1 MVYAKTF
8 TTFARHAFQKAAFAG
23 HAHASPTGAGH
34 ASSFFNQSFAGASRG
49 NLGHGAIANRFQ
61 TQFGAHA
68 GKNNPSQ
75 GNTQSSIYG
84 QVQTSLAASTSNDD
98 GKEQEALGRPSLSV
112 TRHLKN
118 SIFTPVTEAATTQS
132 SHLRHYSTCAPQPL
146 LLGDILSE
154 PNELETKLNPGPNLP
169 PTLPDQLGPS
179 LESYEKEVSS
189 LMEQGDFGS
198 VVSVYHDMKRLG
210 FVPTARLYNHIIVSM
225 TRIRA
230 REPVNAIVEIY
241 TEMLDKH
248 IEPELSTVSTII
260 QALCERSTEV
270 AHLITETNLRIER
283 DVSGTYEDEE
293 KVKLLAQEENITT
306 ALNLFNA
313 SLATMYPAHSI
324 ETFNTMLEALS
335 RHGMAAE
342 VLHVYEKME
351 NSGIRPNVYTFAH
364 LITAFGKYGDMRSA
378 IECYNEYKS
387 QASLLPPHDE
397 DIIYEVL
404 IASYFAS
411 GDAEGGIAFLKKVQ
425 SVPGKYLSRKLLD
438 AVINGLCQREDLE
451 GALKWV
457 RDMKTTSTLPKPT
470 VSSIRPVVYTASRTS
485 NLGVAKEA
493 FELFAEGRLGTGHE
507 WKSELQL
514 FVSLCLREG
523 DLSTAVMVMDE
534 FILQKMMPDSD
545 IGVVFLEKLAT
556 SSGID
561 RAVEYFERLAKIAQ
575 TISPLPLGS
584 QMEIVEFDLIAT
596 RFIGGL
602 ESLDPIIAARLVT
615 SLHLLPTVLSGGPT
629 KASRALV
636 SAFKNPAN
644 HAYVDGP
651 TLATLIKYQSVLTG
665 RETSQPDDVSYLISM
680 LCAIGPE
687 DWNYLRPSRQV
698 ISDQLARIRDQD
710 ILGLWREIT
719 NSIDMLDPSGDS
731 PMSPPF
737 VSIISSHSSDGT
749 PSLRTL
755 DTART
760 SPDSGAISY
769 VSAPRPLPTQY
780 HYNTPRAPD
789 FNISQSRRLIK
800 SLGKA
805 QKDPAALN
813 TLLDIVR
820 FIRRKGERLLP
831 EALGRLINVAGKA
844 RRVDIVSETFE
855 FAQSTVREVIPDHEV
870 AFSEWCLILNSMIVA
885 NAFNRNFT
893 DARRYHSEL
902 LKLGVAPD
910 SDAFAAYIV
919 NLNVTDTN
927 DEATEALSI
936 FHEAKSLGVRPS
948 TFLYNTLISKLAKA
962 RRSDDALYFFH
973 EMKANGVLPSSVTY
987 GTVINAC
994 CRVGNEALALRYFNE
1009 MEADQHFV
1017 PRIAPYNTMLQFYVQ
1032 TKQDRADALRF
1043 YEKMRAQL
1051 LTPSSHTYKLLM
1063 DAYST
1068 LDPIDIP
1075 AAENILKLIA
1085 SDRQRPTS
1093 AHYASLIHAY
1103 GCVKQDIQAAKGWFD
1118 KAINSSSP
1126 FSVAPDE
1133 TLYQALIE
1141 AYVANHRV
1149 AECSHIF
1156 SHMEKNNIKLT
1167 VYMANHLIHGW
1178 TIAGDLF
1185 EARRVFDSLAT
1196 EKTGLYGREPSS
1208 YEQMTRTYLAMGD
1221 REGALA
1227 LVDEMKTKGYPAAV
1241 VARVTDILEG
1251 GDGLSGLN
1259 YHGSGEEKGALKR
1272 V

>member
-34 ASSFFNQSFAGASRG
+34 ASSFFNQSFAGASRS

-75 GNTQSSIYG
+75 GNTHSSIYG
-84 QVQTSLAASTSNDD
+84 QAQTSLAASTSNDD
-98 GKEQEALGRPSLSV
+98 GKEQETFGRSSLSI
-112 TRHLKN
+112 TRHLKH
-118 SIFTPVTEAATTQS
+118 SVFTPLADAAATQS
-132 SHLRHYSTCAPQPL
+132 SHIRTYSTSASHPL
-146 LLGDILSE
+146 LSGDILSE
-154 PNELETKLNPGPNLP
+154 PNEFETNLNPGPNLP
-169 PTLPDQLGPS
+169 PTSSDYTTPT
-179 LESYEKEVSS
+179 LELYEKEVSN

-283 DVSGTYEDEE
+283 DVSGRYADEE
-293 KVKLLAQEENITT
+293 KVKLLAQEENIPT

-335 RHGMAAE
+335 KHGMAPE

-364 LITAFGKYGDMRSA
+364 LITAFGKHGDMRSA

-457 RDMKTTSTLPKPT
+457 RNMKTTSTLPKPT
-470 VSSIRPVVYTASRTS
+470 VLSIRPLVYIASRTN
-485 NLGVAKEA
+485 NLAIAKEA
-493 FELFAEGRLGTGHE
+493 FELVAEGRVGTGHE

-523 DLSTAVMVMDE
+523 DLSTAVTVMDE

-545 IGVVFLEKLAT
+545 IGVAFLEKLAT
-556 SSGID
+556 SSGIG
-561 RAVEYFERLAKIAQ
+561 RAVEYFERLSKIAQ
-575 TISPLPLGS
+575 AIPHSLAGS
-584 QMEIVEFDLIAT
+584 QMEMVEFDLIAT
-596 RFIGGL
+596 RFIGGF
-602 ESLDPIIAARLVT
+602 ESLDLTISARLIR

-629 KASRALV
+629 KASRVLV
-636 SAFKNPAN
+636 SAFKNPTDQT
-644 HAYVDGP
+644 YVDGP
-651 TLATLIKYQSVLTG
+651 TLAALIRYQSALTG
-665 RETSQPDDVSYLISM
+665 WETSRAEDLNYLISM

-687 DWNYLRPSRQV
+687 DWKYLRPSRQV
-698 ISDQLARIRDQD
+698 ISEQLSRIRDQD

-719 NSIDMLDPSGDS
+719 DSIDLLDLGGNS
-731 PMSPPF
+731 PMSPADR
-737 VSIISSHSSDGT
+737 IASSHSPDST
-749 PSLRTL
+749 FSLQTFH
-755 DTART
+755 TTRT
-760 SPDSGAISY
+760 SPNSGVSSYIST
-769 VSAPRPLPTQY
+769 PRPLPTQY

-805 QKDPAALN
+805 QKDPTALN
-813 TLLDIVR
+813 TLLDTLR

-844 RRVDIVSETFE
+844 HRVDIVSEAFE
-855 FAQSTVREVIPDHEV
+855 FAQGTVREVIPEHEV

-893 DARRYHSEL
+893 DA
-902 LKLGVAPD
+902 
-910 SDAFAAYIV
+910 
-919 NLNVTDTN
+919 
-927 DEATEALSI
+927 
-936 FHEAKSLGVRPS
+936 
-948 TFLYNTLISKLAKA
+948 
-962 RRSDDALYFFH
+962 
-973 EMKANGVLPSSVTY
+973 
-987 GTVINAC
+987 
-994 CRVGNEALALRYFNE
+994 
-1009 MEADQHFV
+1009 
-1017 PRIAPYNTMLQFYVQ
+1017 
-1032 TKQDRADALRF
+1032 
-1043 YEKMRAQL
+1043 
-1051 LTPSSHTYKLLM
+1051 
-1063 DAYST
+1063 
-1068 LDPIDIP
+1068 
-1075 AAENILKLIA
+1075 
-1085 SDRQRPTS
+1085 
-1093 AHYASLIHAY
+1093 
-1103 GCVKQDIQAAKGWFD
+1103 
-1118 KAINSSSP
+1118 
-1126 FSVAPDE
+1126 
-1133 TLYQALIE
+1133 
-1141 AYVANHRV
+1141 
-1149 AECSHIF
+1149 
-1156 SHMEKNNIKLT
+1156 
-1167 VYMANHLIHGW
+1167 
-1178 TIAGDLF
+1178 
-1185 EARRVFDSLAT
+1185 
-1196 EKTGLYGREPSS
+1196 
-1208 YEQMTRTYLAMGD
+1208 
-1221 REGALA
+1221 
-1227 LVDEMKTKGYPAAV
+1227 
-1241 VARVTDILEG
+1241 
-1251 GDGLSGLN
+1251 
-1259 YHGSGEEKGALKR
+1259 
-1272 V
+1272 

>member
-23 HAHASPTGAGH
+23 HAHGSPTGAGH
-34 ASSFFNQSFAGASRG
+34 ASSFFNQSFAGASRS

-84 QVQTSLAASTSNDD
+84 NAHNSLAASTSNDD
-98 GKEQEALGRPSLSV
+98 GKEQEALVRPSV
-112 TRHLKN
+112 ITRHLKN
-118 SIFTPVTEAATTQS
+118 SIFTPLTDAAATQS
-132 SHLRHYSTCAPQPL
+132 SHLRTYSTSASQPL
-146 LLGDILSE
+146 LSGDTLSE
-154 PNELETKLNPGPNLP
+154 PNEFETNLSSGPNLP
-169 PTLPDQLGPS
+169 PTSSDNTTPT
-179 LESYEKEVSS
+179 LESYEKEVSN

-241 TEMLDKH
+241 TEMLEKN
-248 IEPELSTVSTII
+248 IKPEPSTVSTVI
-260 QALCERSTEV
+260 QALCDRSTEV
-270 AHLITETNLRIER
+270 AKLIEETNHRIER
-283 DVSGTYEDEE
+283 DTSSAHEEEE
-293 KVKLLAQEENITT
+293 KVKLLIQEENIAT

-313 SLATMYPAHSI
+313 SLSNVYPLHSI
-324 ETFNTMLEALS
+324 ETFNTMLEALGK
-335 RHGMAAE
+335 HGMAPE

-351 NSGIRPNVYTFAH
+351 NSDIQPNVHTFAH
-364 LITAFGKYGDMRSA
+364 LITAFGKHGDMRSA
-378 IECYNEYKS
+378 IECYNEYKA

-397 DIIYEVL
+397 NLIYEVL

-411 GDAEGGIAFLKKVQ
+411 GDAEGGVAFLKKVR

-438 AVINGLCQREDLE
+438 AVIAGLCQRGDLE

-457 RDMKTTSTLPKPT
+457 HEMRATSTLPQPT
-470 VSSIRPVVYTASRTS
+470 VSSIRPIVHGASRIG
-485 NLGVAKEA
+485 NLTMAKEA
-493 FELFAEGRLGTGHE
+493 FELVAQGRVGTGQE
-507 WKSELQL
+507 WKAELQL

-523 DLSTAVMVMDE
+523 DLPTAVLVVDE
-534 FILQKMMPDSD
+534 FILQKIMPDSD
-545 IGVVFLEKLAT
+545 IGIIFLEKLVT
-556 SSGID
+556 SSGVE
-561 RAVEYFERLAKIAQ
+561 RAVEYFERFAKVAQ
-575 TISPLPLGS
+575 ATSSSPS
-584 QMEIVEFDLIAT
+584 VMVEFDNIASG
-596 RFIGGL
+596 FIGGFVAL
-602 ESLDPIIAARLVT
+602 ESTVASRLIS
-615 SLHLLPTVLSGGPT
+615 SLQSLPSVLSRGPT
-629 KASRALV
+629 NASRVLV
-636 SAFKNPAN
+636 AAFKDLTGNT
-644 HAYVDGP
+644 YVDGA
-651 TLATLIKYQSVLTG
+651 TLAGLIKYQSALTG
-665 RETSQPDDVSYLISM
+665 WDTSQPEDVNYLISM

-687 DWNYLRPSRQV
+687 DWVYLQPSRQV
-698 ISDQLARIRDQD
+698 IDDQLCRIRDQD
-710 ILGLWREIT
+710 ILQLWREIT
-719 NSIDMLDPSGDS
+719 NGIDLKDNNGNSPASPTFDSIPSNYS
-731 PMSPPF
+731 PDDAAS
-737 VSIISSHSSDGT
+737 VG
-749 PSLRTL
+749 TL
-755 DTART
+755 DTALT
-760 SPDSGAISY
+760 SSNSA
-769 VSAPRPLPTQY
+769 VSPYSTVPHPLPTQY

-813 TLLDIVR
+813 ALLDTLR

-844 RRVDIVSETFE
+844 HRVDIVSETFE
-855 FAQSTVREVIPDHEV
+855 FAQSTVREVIPEHEV

-885 NAFNRNFT
+885 NAFNRDFA
-893 DARRYHSEL
+893 DARRFQSEL

-927 DEATEALSI
+927 DEATEALSL

-962 RRSDDALYFFH
+962 RRSDDALYYFH
-973 EMKANGVLPSSVTY
+973 EMKVNGISPSSVTY
-987 GTVINAC
+987 GTIINAC

-1051 LTPSSHTYKLLM
+1051 LTPSAHTYKLLM
-1063 DAYST
+1063 DAYAT
-1068 LDPIDIP
+1068 LDPIDIQ

-1103 GCVKQDIQAAKGWFD
+1103 GCVKQDLDSAKAWFH
-1118 KAINSSSP
+1118 KAIDQSSP

-1149 AECSHIF
+1149 GDCSSIF
-1156 SHMEKNNIKLT
+1156 NHMEANKIKLT

-1178 TIAGDLF
+1178 TIAGNLQ
-1185 EARRVFDSLAT
+1185 EARRIFDSLAT

-1221 REGALA
+1221 RNGALA
-1227 LVDEMKTKGYPAAV
+1227 LVEEMKTKGYPAAV
-1241 VARVTDILEG
+1241 VARVTDILDGGEG
-1251 GDGLSGLN
+1251 VGVLTYDGSTGEL
-1259 YHGSGEEKGALKR
+1259 GSWGAA
-1272 V
+1272 